1 MAIAVGE
8 KAPDF
13 ELKDLKGN
21 TVRLSDFAGKKHVV
35 LSFHPLAWTRVCAAQ
50 MLALDLQI
58 EEFRKRETEVF
69 GVSVDS
75 AESKRAWAAA
85 LNLRD
90 LPILAD
96 FWPHGALAESLG
108 ILREKYG
115 SSERAVILI
124 DKAGI
129 VRWVNVYPIKDVPQP
144 ADVLRAIDALA

>member
-13 ELKDLKGN
+13 ELKDTQGN
-21 TVRLSDFAGKKHVV
+21 TVRLADFAGKKPVV

-50 MLALDLQI
+50 MLALDMQI
-58 EEFRKRETEVF
+58 EEFRKRDAAVF

-75 AESKRAWAAA
+75 VESKRAWAAA

-96 FWPHGALAESLG
+96 FYPHGALAERLG
-108 ILREKYG
+108 IMRKVG
-115 SSERAVILI
+115 SSERAVIVI
-124 DKAGI
+124 DKAGV
-129 VRWVNVYPIKDVPQP
+129 VRWVKVYPIREVPAP
-144 ADVLRAIDALA
+144 ADAWQALDALA